1 MMYCAY
7 RLFLGD
13 VLGCAE
19 LQVRGFSMG
28 LKPFR
33 LFAAFALSCLMV
45 FSASAQ
51 GLLRDAEIESSLRR
65 WTNPIL
71 DAAGLQPDDVQ
82 IFLLNDPSLN
92 AFVANGQ
99 RIHLFSGL
107 IIACEKPEELL
118 GVIAHETAH
127 ISAGHT
133 VTRTAA
139 AGAAGRVSLVSIG
152 LGVLAIA
159 AGEGQA
165 GAALIAGSQQF
176 AAATFFKHTRAEEAT
191 ADQLAVK
198 YLSKVGLTSVGLSDF
213 FENYA
218 YQEALSEARRFEY
231 FRSHPLSRDRI
242 RSIRQV
248 SEETG
253 LLDAYA
259 DDQTQHE
266 FAMMRAKLIGFLS
279 TPNKVYVTYPK
290 SDTSVPARYARAISA
305 FRHSDINVAI
315 SEVDTLIA
323 EQPENPYFYELKG
336 DILFDSGRAE
346 ESVAAY
352 ETALE
357 LLDHPLI
364 RISMARSLTAR
375 GQTGDLKRAEES
387 LLDALIAEPNNA
399 FAWNQLAAT
408 LDKLERRPEAQLAT
422 AESAYHIG
430 DYQRAH
436 SFAARSLQ
444 DLEPRTPKSIRARDI
459 VAITDPRLEENRNR
473 FRR

>member
-1 MMYCAY
+1 
-7 RLFLGD
+7 
-13 VLGCAE
+13 
-19 LQVRGFSMG
+19 MG
-28 LKPFR
+28 LKLFR
-33 LFAAFALSCLMV
+33 FLTIAVLSCLV
-45 FSASAQ
+45 SFSAFAQ
-51 GLLRDAEIESSLRR
+51 GLLRDAEIEATLRR

-71 DAAGLQPDDVQ
+71 EAAGLQPDDVRL
-82 IFLLNDPSLN
+82 FLLNDPSLN
-92 AFVANGQ
+92 AFVAGGQ
-99 RIHLFSGL
+99 RIHLHSGL
-107 IIACEKPEELL
+107 IIATETPEELL

-133 VTRTAA
+133 ITRQAA

-176 AAATFFKHTRAEEAT
+176 GAATFFKHTRAEEAT

-198 YLSKVGLTSVGLSDF
+198 YLTKVGISPLGLSRF

-242 RSIRQV
+242 RTIRQV
-248 SEETG
+248 SEQSG
-253 LLDAYA
+253 LLDARV
-259 DDQTQHE
+259 DERTQRE
-266 FAMMRAKLIGFLS
+266 FEMMRAKLIGFLD

-305 FRHSDINVAI
+305 FRHSDINVAL
-315 SEVDTLIA
+315 SELDSLIA
-323 EQPENPYFYELKG
+323 EEPQNPYFHELKG
-336 DILFDSGRAE
+336 DILFDSGRPE
-346 ESVAAY
+346 ESVPAY
-352 ETALE
+352 ETALSY
-357 LLDHPLI
+357 LDHPLI
-364 RISMARSLTAR
+364 KISLARSLTAR
-375 GQTGDLKRAEES
+375 DNPGDLRAAEDA
-387 LLDALIAEPNNA
+387 LRDALIAEPNNA

-408 LDKLERRPEAQLAT
+408 LDKLKRRPEAELAT

-436 SFAARSLQ
+436 IFAARALRE
-444 DLEPRTPKSIRARDI
+444 LEPRTPNSLRARDI
-459 VAITDPRLEENRNR
+459 VAITDPRLEENRSR
-473 FRR
+473 FRRR